1 MGEYC
6 KPWLS
11 FEQQADLLISER
23 GLQADHDDLVKHLA
37 DIGYYRLSGYWY
49 IFKRNP
55 KGDASG
61 EKDERFI
68 EGTSFERIWNLYLFD
83 RQFRLVVLDAIER
96 VEIYFRTQVA
106 YELADKTGVFGF
118 LDRRNLPRLDSEAYD
133 EFIERC
139 TEELERS
146 REPFAI
152 HFKEA
157 YGDRHDLPPYW
168 ILVNLMDFGTMMR
181 LYNGAPSDVRCKLAS
196 DFGVSSRVLK
206 SWLVAINTTRNIC
219 AHHGRLWNR
228 GIGTRP
234 IIPKRSKYPEW
245 HEPFNVRSDNM
256 FGILTILSYLLER
269 IAPDTAWRVRLF
281 ELLKLLDED
290 ELRRMGFAE
299 GWKECALWKPYLSV
313 FEIDGVTT
321 GAVPCNDLE

>member
-1 MGEYC
+1 MGEYT
-6 KPWLS
+6 KPWFS
-11 FEQQADLLISER
+11 FEQQADLLITDR
-23 GLQADHDDLVKHLA
+23 GLFADRDDLVGHLA

-49 IFKRNP
+49 IFKRKP
-55 KGDASG
+55 KDDENGK
-61 EKDERFI
+61 KDERFI
-68 EGTSFERIWNLYLFD
+68 EGTTFDQIWKLYTFD

-96 VEIYFRTQVA
+96 VEIYFRTQLA
-106 YELADKTGVFGF
+106 YELAGETGAFGF
-118 LDRRNLPRLDSEAYD
+118 LDKNNLPRLEQDAYD

-157 YGDRHDLPPYW
+157 YGDEHDLPPYW
-168 ILVNLMDFGTMMR
+168 ILVNLMDFGTMLR
-181 LYNGAPSDVRCKLAS
+181 LYNGASSDIRGKLAS
-196 DFGVSSRVLK
+196 DLGVTSRVLK

-234 IIPKRSKYPEW
+234 IIPTKSKYPEW
-245 HEPFNVRSDNM
+245 HEPFAVRSDNM
-256 FGILTILSYLLER
+256 FGVLTILSYLLER
-269 IAPDTAWRVRLF
+269 IAPNTSWRERLF
-281 ELLKLLDED
+281 GLLRRLDNS

-299 GWKECALWKPYLSV
+299 GWEECPLWKPYLAAS
-313 FEIDGVTT
+313 ETPGGD
-321 GAVPCNDLE
+321 